1 MTTAIDM
8 SIFTIESP
16 FESVAVADFR
26 NRIEHLERLVAVDY
40 HACVGT
46 TERNDWAH
54 RARRVGSTLIHT
66 TCKRATAD
74 DWMRRERA
82 IDRSTSLLGKVQ
94 S

>member
-1 MTTAIDM
+1 MTAAIDM
-8 SIFTIESP
+8 SIFTTVSP
-16 FESVAVADFR
+16 TETVNVAEFR

-40 HACVGT
+40 HACRGVA
-46 TERNDWAH
+46 ELVRWAG
-54 RARRVGSTLIHT
+54 RARRIGSELIHT

-82 IDRSTSLLGKVQ
+82 VDRSTFLLLQVQ